1 MPRGLVVGGRE
12 RPAHMIAIAVTVARI
27 AKSQIEV

>member
-1 MPRGLVVGGRE
+1 MLRGLIVGGRE
-12 RPAHMIAIAVTVARI
+12 LPAHMIAIAVI

>member
-1 MPRGLVVGGRE
+1 MPGGLIVGGRE
-12 RPAHMIAIAVTVARI
+12 RSAYMIAIAVTVARI

>member
-1 MPRGLVVGGRE
+1 MPRGLIVGGRE
-12 RPAHMIAIAVTVARI
+12 RPAHMIAIAVIAI